1 MIDVDN
7 THSSKWSLQG
17 PVDISLSWRALF
29 IKKAKR
35 LKDIKRSPHWQSCF
49 YRGRE
54 NSGLRGDTKASSQ
67 ACVRKQN
74 SSGQSVT
81 PGAFCHSVWWHWT
94 VCPYTYQ
101 EEWRE
106 VKYCL
111 TSNLFFFSL
120 TGAIICFTDL
130 HTTELID
137 RWMSE
142 LVCEV
147 FATAKSNITWPKM
160 FCTQWLPA
168 VGK

>member
-1 MIDVDN
+1 MSRKAVLQDTAYLPVFKQSSWLLVIDVDN

-29 IKKAKR
+29 TKKAKR
-35 LKDIKRSPHWQSCF
+35 LKDIRRSPHWQSCF

-67 ACVRKQN
+67 VCVRKQN

-94 VCPYTYQ
+94 VCPTTYR
-101 EEWRE
+101 EEWGE

-111 TSNLFFFSL
+111 TSKDIVDLWIFYGVFSRRL
-120 TGAIICFTDL
+120 CNYTSHWLAYC
-130 HTTELID
+130 TTVD
-137 RWMSE
+137 W
-142 LVCEV
+142 
-147 FATAKSNITWPKM
+147 
-160 FCTQWLPA
+160 
-168 VGK
+168 